1 MLEYCTFLKP
11 VPSMASLAHM
21 KIPIKLQRHKLTN
34 NVLFLGLNNALKLIT
49 PIKEKYPTITW
60 ADLFQ
65 LASATAIE
73 V

>member
-1 MLEYCTFLKP
+1 
-11 VPSMASLAHM
+11 MARLAHM
-21 KIPIKLQRHKLTN
+21 KFPIKLQGHKLTHN
-34 NVLFLGLNNALKLIT
+34 ILILGLNNALKLIT